1 MIWIFHGPI
10 ASGKST
16 QAARMADLGTLIAND
31 DAIVSMVHGGDYGL
45 YNPQLKPL
53 YKGIRNSMI
62 QFAAA
67 TNRDIVID
75 SPCLT
80 RETRQ
85 GILSMGKSLD
95 MLVGL
100 MLFRNGYFAGEA
112 DGVRR
117 FESDPR
123 GHTKDY
129 WIKVAKNHK
138 YKHEPVSAD
147 ELKLYDDVEHVG
159 WYDSRLGV

>member
-16 QAARMADLGTLIAND
+16 QAARMADRGTLIAND

-45 YNPQLKPL
+45 YSPQLKPL

-62 QFAAA
+62 QYAAA

-75 SPCLT
+75 STALT
-80 RETRQ
+80 RETRR
-85 GILSMGKSLD
+85 GILAMGKSLD

-100 MLFRNGYFAGEA
+100 MLFRNGHFAGEA
-112 DGVRR
+112 DGIRR
-117 FESDPR
+117 YESDPR
-123 GHTKDY
+123 GHTRDY
-129 WIKVAKNHK
+129 WINVAKSHKLNHD
-138 YKHEPVSAD
+138 PVTAE
-147 ELKLYDDVEHVG
+147 ELRLYDEVQHVG
-159 WYDSRLGV
+159 WYDSRP